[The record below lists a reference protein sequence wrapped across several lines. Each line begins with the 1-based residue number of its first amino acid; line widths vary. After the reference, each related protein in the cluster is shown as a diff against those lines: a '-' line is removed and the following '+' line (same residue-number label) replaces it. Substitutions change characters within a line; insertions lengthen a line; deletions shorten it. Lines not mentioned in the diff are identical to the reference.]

1 MAEFFTIAIVAILV
15 AGLGGLLHVARA
27 QRTVDAML
35 AAQLLGT
42 TLVAILLLAAH
53 AWEVPA
59 LRDVALLVALLGA
72 VTIVAMVSSSTGE
85 RA

>member
-42 TLVAILLLAAH
+42 TLVAILLLAAP